1 MTYSPRDIFT
11 KNSEQVAEFDQVW
24 HHVTQLKWQ
33 VNMMSWEQWNLKP
46 CPEQVCTYIL

>member
-24 HHVTQLKWQ
+24 HHVTVK
-33 VNMMSWEQWNLKP
+33 MAS
-46 CPEQVCTYIL
+46 